1 MQFLVGQQERTT
13 RQLVNRR
20 LFNAMLSGVVVVMLT
35 GAVNARLADRS
46 TAASAQEVRRDLAMI
61 ISALH
66 QYRLDNRVYPSMAQ
80 GLEALVIRPGNL
92 PKAINWREEG
102 YLKNLPSDP
111 WGNDYQYQQRVP
123 HGPFEVYSLG
133 ADGRQGGTGEDADIS
148 LMAG

>member
-20 LFNAMLSGVVVVMLT
+20 LSNAMLSCLVVVMLT
-35 GAVNARLADRS
+35 GAVNARLADCS
-46 TAASAQEVRRDLAMI
+46 TAASAKEVRRDLAII

-66 QYRLDNRVYPSMAQ
+66 QYRLDNRVYPSMTQ
-80 GLEALVIRPGNL
+80 GLEALVIQPGNL